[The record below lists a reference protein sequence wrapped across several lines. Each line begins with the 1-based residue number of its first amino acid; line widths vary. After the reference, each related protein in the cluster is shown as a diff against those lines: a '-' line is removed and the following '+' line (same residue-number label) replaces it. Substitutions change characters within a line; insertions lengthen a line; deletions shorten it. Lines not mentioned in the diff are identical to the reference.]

1 MKDVIMIT
9 TLLLSFMMLKYFVA
23 MIDRIVSNK

>member
-1 MKDVIMIT
+1 MKDVIMIA

-23 MIDRIVSNK
+23 KIDRIISNK